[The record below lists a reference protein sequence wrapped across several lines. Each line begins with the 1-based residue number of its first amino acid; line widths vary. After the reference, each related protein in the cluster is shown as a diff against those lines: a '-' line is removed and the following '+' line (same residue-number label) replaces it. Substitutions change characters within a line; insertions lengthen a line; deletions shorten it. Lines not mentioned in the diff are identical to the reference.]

1 MEYLDNTI
9 CLTYKEMLDCGIPM
23 HTIKNLRSRK
33 KLRQER
39 RACKGVHALYSLDS
53 LPLQYKVQVYERY
66 PDLKEREKSK
76 PFVEEVELNA
86 EALAYYTEYTFDGG
100 RHLSEDKIREYTH
113 ACSVLDSFGR
123 KIEVADGVRL
133 SQSHPRLHRG
143 NFWIDAA
150 NALERIKDAG
160 WIHNLPDNPRSLQRK
175 YNRYK
180 KEGYESMINK
190 NYQNKYA
197 AKIVSDDQK
206 RVLLSMLSLHINA
219 NNQMVA
225 DEYNKIAK
233 MQGWSGIT
241 SRAVGCFRDEY
252 AHLVDYG
259 RLGAT
264 NYRNKRL
271 MQVKR
276 YKPTTALAMWSLDG
290 WTAELLY
297 QARTRTKQGKPITT
311 YTNRLTLEVV
321 LDPSCDYPIG
331 YAIGD
336 NESKDLIRA
345 ALRNAMQHTRELFGT
360 MYRTGQIQCDHYA
373 LDRKLEGD
381 LAMLYKG
388 CCEKLI
394 PAKQGNAKSKPIEHY
409 FDILNEKYCRRFG
422 NWAGHNITS
431 DPDNQPNSDALN
443 QLRKFFPDRKEVVK
457 QLEAIIAEE
466 RRLKHDQFIALYEAM
481 PEDRRFP
488 MPREQYLLHFG
499 ETTGYTNRMQGKG
512 LCPTLLGK
520 ERVYDTF
527 EQSFRTHRKEDW
539 TVLYDRD
546 DLSNVLVVNKDKS
559 LRYLLDEKYVQPM
572 ALQDRVEGDAE
583 ELQRV
588 FDFNDTME
596 AEVKETLIEA
606 HRSTERLIGSHSD
619 IKTLL
624 GRLLI
629 VDSKGNHKDRRS
641 EALAMADVE
650 DVEEI
655 EEEIEET
662 PAPRE
667 KEKKS
672 DNSFWD
678 KF

>member
-1 MEYLDNTI
+1 MEYQGKTKCISRAELDE
-9 CLTYKEMLDCGIPM
+9 LGIAYE
-23 HTIKNLRSRK
+23 TIKKLYQRGQVHRVRK
-33 KLRQER
+33 GCLNTP
-39 RACKGVHALYSLDS
+39 ALYDIDS
-53 LPLQYKVQVYERY
+53 LPLRYKVQVYERY
-66 PDLKEREKSK
+66 PDLKEQEESK
-76 PFVEEVELNA
+76 PFVEEIELNA

-100 RHLSEDKIREYTH
+100 RHLPEDKVREYAHT
-113 ACSVLDSFGR
+113 CSVLDAFDR
-123 KIEVADGVRL
+123 KIATADSVRIKQ
-133 SQSHPRLHRG
+133 SQPRLPRG
-143 NFWIDAA
+143 DFWNQAVQ
-150 NALERIKDAG
+150 ALDRIKDAG
-160 WIHNLPDNPRSLQRK
+160 WMHNLPYNPRSLQRR

-190 NYQNKYA
+190 NYGNKSS
-197 AKIVSDDQK
+197 AKIVSDEQK

-219 NNQMVA
+219 NNKMVA

-233 MQGWSGIT
+233 VQGWSSIT
-241 SRAVGCFRDEY
+241 SRAVGDFRESV

-264 NYRNKRL
+264 KYRNERL

-297 QARTRTKQGKPITT
+297 QARTKTRKGQFVTT

-336 NESKDLIRA
+336 HESKDLIKA
-345 ALRNAMQHTRELFGT
+345 ALRNALQHTRELFGT
-360 MYRTGQIQCDHYA
+360 MYRTAQIQCDHYA

-381 LAMLYKG
+381 LAILYKG

-409 FDILNEKYCRRFG
+409 FDRLNETYCRRFG

-431 DPDNQPNSDALN
+431 KPDNQPNSDALN
-443 QLRKFFPDRKEVVK
+443 QLRKFFPDRSEVIR

-466 RRLKHDQFIALYEAM
+466 RRLKHDEFVALYEAI
-481 PEDRRFP
+481 PEDKRFP

-539 TVLYDRD
+539 TILYDRD

-559 LRYLLDEKYVQPM
+559 LRYLLNEKYVQPM

-588 FDFNDTME
+588 FDFNDSME

-662 PAPRE
+662 PSPR
-667 KEKKS
+667 EKKS

>member
-1 MEYLDNTI
+1 MEYQGKTL
-9 CLTYKEMLDCGIPM
+9 CLTFEEMINCGIAKT
-23 HTIKNLRSRK
+23 TIDNLRNRK
-33 KLRQER
+33 KLYPER
-39 RACKGVHALYSLDS
+39 RACKGTPALYRIES
-53 LPLQYKVQVYERY
+53 LPLKYKIKVYERY
-66 PDLKEREKSK
+66 PDLKEQEESK
-76 PFVEEVELNA
+76 PFVEDIELNA

-100 RHLSEDKIREYTH
+100 RHLSEDKIREYAHT
-113 ACSVLDSFGR
+113 CSVLDAFDR
-123 KIEVADGVRL
+123 KIQVADGVRIRQ
-133 SQSHPRLHRG
+133 SQPKLPRG
-143 NFWIDAA
+143 DFWNRMTNILD
-150 NALERIKDAG
+150 RIKDAG
-160 WIHNLPDNPRSLQRK
+160 WMHNLPKNPRSLQRK

-180 KEGYESMINK
+180 KEGYESMINR
-190 NYQNKYA
+190 NYQNKNS
-197 AKIVSDDQK
+197 AKIVSDEQK
-206 RVLLSMLSLHINA
+206 RVLLSMLSLHVNA
-219 NNQMVA
+219 NNKMVA

-233 MQGWSGIT
+233 VQGWSAIT
-241 SRAVGCFRDEY
+241 SRAVGDFRVEY

-264 NYRNKRL
+264 KYRNERL

-297 QARTRTKQGKPITT
+297 QARTRTKDGKPITT

-336 NESKDLIRA
+336 HESKDLIRA
-345 ALRNAMQHTRELFGT
+345 ALRNALQHTRELFGT
-360 MYRTGQIQCDHYA
+360 MYRTAQIQCDHYA

-381 LAMLYKG
+381 LAILYKG

-409 FDILNEKYCRRFG
+409 FEILNNKYCRRLG

-431 DPDNQPNSDALN
+431 KPDNQPNSDALN
-443 QLRKFFPDRKEVVK
+443 QLRKFFPDRAGVIK

-466 RRLKHDQFIALYEAM
+466 RRLKHDEFVALYEAV
-481 PEDRRFP
+481 PDDKRIP

-572 ALQDRVEGDAE
+572 ALSDRQEGDAE

-588 FDFNDTME
+588 FEFNDIME
-596 AEVKETLIEA
+596 TEAKETLIEA
-606 HRSTERLIGSHSD
+606 HRTTEKLITGHSEM
-619 IKTLL
+619 KSLL

-662 PAPRE
+662 PSPRE
-667 KEKKS
+667 QKS

>member
-76 PFVEEVELNA
+76 PFVEEIELNA

-133 SQSHPRLHRG
+133 SQSHPRLHQG

-150 NALERIKDAG
+150 NALKRIKDAG
-160 WIHNLPDNPRSLQRK
+160 WIHNLPDNHRSLQRK

-197 AKIVSDDQK
+197 AKIVSDEQK

-233 MQGWSGIT
+233 LQGWSGIT
-241 SRAVGCFRDEY
+241 SRAVGCFREEY

-264 NYRNKRL
+264 KYRNERL

-297 QARTRTKQGKPITT
+297 QARTKTRKGQSVTT

-336 NESKDLIRA
+336 HESKDLIRA
-345 ALRNAMQHTRELFGT
+345 ALRNALQHTRELFGT
-360 MYRTGQIQCDHYA
+360 MYRTAQIQCDHYA

-381 LAMLYKG
+381 LAMLYKS
-388 CCEKLI
+388 CCDKLV
-394 PAKQGNAKSKPIEHY
+394 PAKLGNAKSKPIEHY
-409 FDILNEKYCRRFG
+409 FTQLNENYCRRCG
-422 NWAGHNITS
+422 NWSGHNVTS
-431 DPDNQPNSDALN
+431 KPDNQPNSDALN
-443 QLRKFFPDRKEVVK
+443 QLRKFFPNRAEVIK

-466 RRLKHDQFIALYEAM
+466 RRLKRDQFIALYEAI
-481 PEDRRFP
+481 PEEQRLP
-488 MPREQYLLHFG
+488 MPRKQYLLHFG
-499 ETTGYTNRMQGKG
+499 EETGYTNRMQGKG

-559 LRYLLDEKYVQPM
+559 LRYLLEAKYEQPM

-588 FDFNDTME
+588 FDFNEAME

-606 HRSTERLIGSHSD
+606 HRSTEKLIAGHSEM
-619 IKTLL
+619 KSLL

-662 PAPRE
+662 PSPRE
-667 KEKKS
+667 RKS
-672 DNSFWD
+672 DNSFWE